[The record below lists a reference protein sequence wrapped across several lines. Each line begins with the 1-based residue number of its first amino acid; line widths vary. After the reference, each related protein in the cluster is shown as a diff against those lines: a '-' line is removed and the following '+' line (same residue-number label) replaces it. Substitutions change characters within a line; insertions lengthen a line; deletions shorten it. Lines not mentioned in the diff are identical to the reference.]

1 MHRMVTMPLN
11 LDILKLYTRL
21 RLYIF
26 ANIIP
31 DFSAQN
37 YAHHSILKF
46 KLIQGSDSGNS
57 DENF

>member
-11 LDILKLYTRL
+11 LDILKLYTPL

-26 ANIIP
+26 ANIIL

-37 YAHHSILKF
+37 YAHHSILK
-46 KLIQGSDSGNS
+46 IQTHTTVR
-57 DENF
+57 FWR